1 MSGPDPDQSAAAPP
15 GDRQPVGSALQANV
29 VVAAGTALSR
39 LTGFARFAVF
49 GVIFGRAALW
59 DAYNAANNSPNM
71 VYELLLG
78 GVLSATLVPVFT
90 RLFHDEDDE
99 SAGVVVGTSLVT
111 VAVLAIIGVAAA
123 PWIFR
128 LSSIR
133 VSGAVD
139 AGDYRSLG
147 SSLAR
152 VFLIQIFFYGASAL
166 WGALLNTRKRFFAPA
181 WAPILSNVAIII
193 SLVVAKMQLR
203 DGEDGFVKALKNPG
217 FRYTLATGATV
228 GIALQALVLLPA
240 MRSAGIRLRFRADF
254 RHPAVRQVFRLSTWT
269 VGFAASNIVSAQIV
283 QNLAK
288 PGSGNASAY
297 TLAYTFFQ
305 LPHAL
310 LAMSILTTF
319 IPDLAGS
326 VRRRD
331 RFAFVDRMSF
341 GIRTIA
347 LITIPA
353 GFGLF
358 ALRRPIVGALLQ
370 HGRFTSL
377 DALVTSRA
385 LAGFALGL
393 GGFSIYMFV
402 LRGFYSHHDT
412 KTPFKLNVIEN
423 LLNILFAFIFVG
435 PFGVL
440 GLGLAFALAYV
451 VTALLAIQVLQY
463 KVHGFELRL
472 MFNAMGKTV
481 LASVVMAEA
490 IWLFSKFVGSNAGFG
505 AVARLAVGI
514 IVGIPVYAGLMWLMG
529 SPELRMLERMALR
542 RLRR

>member
-1 MSGPDPDQSAAAPP
+1 M
-15 GDRQPVGSALQANV
+15 

-111 VAVLAIIGVAAA
+111 VAALTIVGVAAA

-128 LSSIR
+128 LSSFR
-133 VSGAVD
+133 VSSAVD

-147 SSLAR
+147 ASLAR

-228 GIALQALVLLPA
+228 GIALQALALLPA

-269 VGFAASNIVSAQIV
+269 LGFAASNIVSAQIV

-370 HGRFTSL
+370 HGRFTAP
-377 DALVTSRA
+377 DALITSRA

-440 GLGLAFALAYV
+440 GLGLAFALAYIL
-451 VTALLAIQVLQY
+451 TALLAIQVLQY
-463 KVHGFELRL
+463 KVRGFELRL
-472 MFNAMGKTV
+472 MFTAMGKTV

-490 IWLFSKFVGSNAGFG
+490 IWLFSKFVGSNAGLG
-505 AVARLAVGI
+505 AVARL
-514 IVGIPVYAGLMWLMG
+514 IVGIVVGVPIYAGLMWLMG